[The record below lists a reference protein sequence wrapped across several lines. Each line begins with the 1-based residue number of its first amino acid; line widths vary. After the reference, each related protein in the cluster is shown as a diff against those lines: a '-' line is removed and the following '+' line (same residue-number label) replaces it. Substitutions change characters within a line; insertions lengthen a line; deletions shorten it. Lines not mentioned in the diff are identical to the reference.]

1 MVRRSEEGCCQ
12 EEGCV
17 PPKKKVAVREVTPPT
32 QSARD
37 ARAEA
42 RELRRISEV
51 EKPEAPKLKKPKKAE
66 PVKEKVV
73 FKEVNK
79 KAVKRVVD
87 KAAKVKA
94 KKN

>member
-66 PVKEKVV
+66 PVARETVVLKE
-73 FKEVNK
+73 
-79 KAVKRVVD
+79 VKRVVD
-87 KAAKVKA
+87 K
-94 KKN
+94 KKK